1 MPILVSKEVAMT
13 TNMGRIDRTT
23 RLIAAAVLLY
33 IAFGSGFAG
42 SGVLHWLAIGVASI
56 FALTAIA
63 GNCPL
68 YSVFGLKTCRSS

>member
-1 MPILVSKEVAMT
+1 MT
-13 TNMGRIDRTT
+13 TNMGRIDRAA
-23 RLIAAAVLLY
+23 RLLAAAVLFF

-42 SGVLHWLAIGVASI
+42 SGVPHWLALGVASI

-68 YSVFGLKTCRSS
+68 YSVFGIKSCRSS